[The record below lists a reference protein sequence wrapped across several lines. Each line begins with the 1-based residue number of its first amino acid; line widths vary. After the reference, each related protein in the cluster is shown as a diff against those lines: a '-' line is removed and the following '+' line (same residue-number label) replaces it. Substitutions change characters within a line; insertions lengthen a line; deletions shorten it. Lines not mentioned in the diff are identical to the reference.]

1 MRWHLR
7 LDTLFA
13 RLLMVQLVTVLGVVT
28 LLGVL
33 FYVERNMAISR
44 LVAQRWAPV
53 LAAAQTSPERVPVA
67 DESPEGA
74 GPWRR
79 DTLPP
84 LAVRNSTWVPRL
96 KALQQALREQGLP
109 VQRLAVSRAATHPII
124 WMHLSVADGRMI
136 WLGISD
142 EVLEPRFPA
151 RLVAATLLATAL
163 VLGASAWTARRLSTP
178 LARLREHIA
187 SHTPGT
193 YTTAKAVGAPP
204 GPTPTVELAQIE
216 HAWQQLAD
224 RLATHEAERQLMLAG
239 ISHDLRS
246 PLARVR
252 MAAELLPDAPGVAER
267 RLAIVRNVDVAD
279 RLLQSFLDLV
289 RAGSVALDQ
298 TVDLAALARQLLAQ
312 RGDPNLTLQTPTAL
326 LIDRANALAIE
337 RATSNLLD
345 NAAHHGAAPV
355 VLRIGVSADGCWIEV
370 QDAGPGIP
378 EDERTAV
385 LQAFA
390 RGDHSRGQPGT
401 GLGLAV
407 VAALAKRMDGDVVIT
422 GGPGKLCVRMRMARH
437 PKASGDD
444 HHPQKQGGTTVL

>member
-1 MRWHLR
+1 MRWRPR

-13 RLLMVQLVTVLGVVT
+13 RLLLVQLATVLAVVA

-33 FYVERNMAISR
+33 FYVERNLAISR

-53 LAAAQTSPERVPVA
+53 LAAALASPERVPAA
-67 DESPEGA
+67 DESPEGT

-84 LAVRNSTWVPRL
+84 LAVRTSTWVPRL
-96 KALQQALREQGLP
+96 QALRQALHEQGVP
-109 VQRLAVSRAATHPII
+109 VQRLAVSRAAAHPII
-124 WMHLSVADGRMI
+124 WMQVSVADGRML

-151 RLVAATLLATAL
+151 RLATALLLAAAL
-163 VLGASAWTARRLSTP
+163 VLGASAWMARRLSTP
-178 LARLREHIA
+178 LARLRERIA
-187 SHTPGT
+187 SHAPGIH
-193 YTTAKAVGAPP
+193 AAAQPQPAPP
-204 GPTPTVELAQIE
+204 GARPTVELAQIE

-224 RLATHEAERQLMLAG
+224 RLTAHEAERQLMLAG

-252 MAAELLPDAPGVAER
+252 MAAELLPDGPGVAER
-267 RLAIVRNVDVAD
+267 RATIVRNVEVAD

-298 TVDLAALARQLLAQ
+298 RVDLAALARQMLAL
-312 RGDPNLTLQTPTAL
+312 RGEPGLTLQAPPAL
-326 LIDRANALAIE
+326 LIDGANAVALE
-337 RATSNLLD
+337 RAITNLLD

-355 VLRIGVSADGCWIEV
+355 VLRVGAEAGHCWIEV

-378 EDERTAV
+378 EAERAAV
-385 LQAFA
+385 LHAFA
-390 RGDHSRGQPGT
+390 RGDRSRGRPGT

-407 VAALAKRMDGDVVIT
+407 VAALAQRMGGGVSIT
-422 GGPGKLCVRMRMARH
+422 GGPGKLCVRMHLARQ
-437 PKASGDD
+437 PLAGLTPSTS
-444 HHPQKQGGTTVL
+444 P